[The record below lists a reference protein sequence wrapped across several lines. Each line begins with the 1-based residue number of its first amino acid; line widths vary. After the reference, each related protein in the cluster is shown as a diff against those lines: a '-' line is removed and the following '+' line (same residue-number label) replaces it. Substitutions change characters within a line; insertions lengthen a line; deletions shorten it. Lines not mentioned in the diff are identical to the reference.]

1 LPVARSRAVGHNG
14 LGSVAYAPPH
24 RVPTKCGSRVARD
37 IATNKGV
44 LVFLIFG
51 LRTKAVR
58 MGLAAATCRVC
69 GQAGSLLLVRESTKF
84 SLFFIPLVTIRTK
97 YVLQCMNPVCGA
109 RTAVDAGQARRLL
122 AAGTGS
128 LR

>member
-1 LPVARSRAVGHNG
+1 M
-14 LGSVAYAPPH
+14 
-24 RVPTKCGSRVARD
+24 
-37 IATNKGV
+37 
-44 LVFLIFG
+44 VFLIFG

-69 GQAGSLLLVRESTKF
+69 GQPGTLVLVRESTKF

-97 YVLQCMNPVCGA
+97 YVLHCMNPVCGA
-109 RTAVDAGQARRLL
+109 RTAVDAGQARQLL